1 MVHDLDTRLA
11 LTASWWPLELV
22 TWQALLSLVPCQLL
36 ALSLGTASV
45 LVQIDL
51 ILNAFFEIGLEL
63 MEKLEP
69 GPRWLL

>member
-1 MVHDLDTRLA
+1 MVHDLGTRLV
-11 LTASWWPLELV
+11 LTASWWRLELV

-51 ILNAFFEIGLEL
+51 ISNVFFELGLEL
-63 MEKLEP
+63 MEMLEA